1 MKPITNILLVLAL
14 VFYAFLPV
22 KEISISGNATGLDI
36 TSMLLTYSNEILD
49 TIHALFPFIIIFL
62 AIGINCL
69 KNRWW
74 SILAAILIFF
84 AAFFFVNLRFQGLPL
99 IHEPEVAPDAGNFE
113 GMPVRSFKSGFYL
126 SATFTILA
134 LISAL
139 ISLMPFKF
147 NKRLEERLDKR
158 FESSKKHIGKMGHSI
173 HGEFQKLGKKSKDHD
188 SQSTNDSIAPPLP
201 EQQQPSSHDMGN
213 DESRFMPEEMSE
225 DEKYKDYMPK

>member
-14 VFYAFLPV
+14 AFYVFLPV
-22 KEISISGNATGLDI
+22 KEISHIGNATGLDI
-36 TSMLLTYSNEILD
+36 TSMLITSSQGLID
-49 TIHALFPFIIIFL
+49 TISALFPFIIIFL

-74 SILAAILIFF
+74 GIVAAILIFL
-84 AAFFFVNLRFQGLPL
+84 AIFFFVNLRFQGLPL
-99 IHEPEVAPDAGNFE
+99 IHEPEVAADTGNFE

-126 SATFTILA
+126 SSIFTILA
-134 LISAL
+134 FVSAL

-158 FESSKKHIGKMGHSI
+158 FESGKKHIGKMGHNI
-173 HGEFQKLGKKSKDHD
+173 HDEIHKFGKKSKDQEEQNLD
-188 SQSTNDSIAPPLP
+188 ASTTPPPMPDQENSND
-201 EQQQPSSHDMGN
+201 D
-213 DESRFMPEEMSE
+213 SRFMPEEMSE